1 MKILQPP
8 GWPRAK
14 GYSNGMVAEG
24 HFVFVAGM
32 VGWNPAGNFETD
44 SFAGQVRQ
52 ALQNILAVLAEA
64 GGKAEHIARMT
75 WYVTDKQEYLANL
88 REVGAAYRDVIG
100 NHFPATTLVQV
111 SGLVEERAKVEIE
124 ATAVLPKT

>member
-8 GWPRAK
+8 GWPRPK
-14 GYSNGMVAEG
+14 GYSNGMAGEG
-24 HFVFVAGM
+24 RFVFVAGM

-100 NHFPATTLVQV
+100 NHFPATTLVQI